1 MNIVAFVVGSV
12 LFVGGIV
19 LFGYAWDGSHFSMVM
34 FGAGVLTVSASIA
47 IPFHILKRID
57 G

>member
-1 MNIVAFVVGSV
+1 MNIVAFVIGTV

-19 LFGYAWDGSHFSMVM
+19 LFGYSWDGTTFSPLM
-34 FGAGVLTVSASIA
+34 FTAGLLTISASIA
-47 IPFHILKRID
+47 VPFHLLKRVD

>member
-1 MNIVAFVVGSV
+1 MNIVAFVVGIV

-19 LFGYAWDGSHFSMVM
+19 LFAYSWDGTVFVPV
-34 FGAGVLTVSASIA
+34 FFIAGILAISASIA
-47 IPFHILKRID
+47 VPVHLLKRID